1 VVGAEFL
8 MRRLD
13 CQPLTAAAFAPFGQ
27 VIDASGVDPEIIN
40 DGSTRRHSDLAS
52 LDLRGPERDPAISI
66 YVADARKFPL
76 RIAKLERHQQASQ
89 VFIPLGMHRFI
100 VVVATGVESPEWQ
113 NVSAFLTAP
122 GQGVCLRRNCWH
134 HGLIALGD
142 GDRFAV
148 IEGGNYRFDTVEVVA
163 VEEIELHAPD
173 H

>member
-1 VVGAEFL
+1 

-27 VIDASGVDPEIIN
+27 VIDANGVDPEIIN

-52 LDLRGPERDPAISI
+52 LDLRGPDRDPVMSI
-66 YVADARKFPL
+66 YVASARKFPL
-76 RIAKLERHQQASQ
+76 GIAKLERHRQASQ

-100 VVVATGVESPEWQ
+100 VVVAFGVESPEWQ

-122 GQGVCLRRNCWH
+122 GQGVCLHCDCWH

-142 GDRFAV
+142 GDRFMV
-148 IEGGNYRFDTVEVVA
+148 IEGGNYRSDSVEVTM
-163 VEEIELHAPD
+163 VEGIELHVPS
-173 H
+173 